1 MYMLAE
7 NYVHPSHAKK
17 YANYVHFSVC
27 GKYKKRF
34 LNLVGFCAND
44 C

>member
-7 NYVHPSHAKK
+7 NYVHPSHAKNTQTMYIFQ
-17 YANYVHFSVC
+17 YAVNT
-27 GKYKKRF
+27 KKQPS
-34 LNLVGFCAND
+34 NSISFCAIN